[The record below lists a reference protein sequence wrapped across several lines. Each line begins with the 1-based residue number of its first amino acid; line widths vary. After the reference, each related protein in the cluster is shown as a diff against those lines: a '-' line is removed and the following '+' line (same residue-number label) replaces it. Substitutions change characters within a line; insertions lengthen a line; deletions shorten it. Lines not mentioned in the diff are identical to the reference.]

1 MGLSSYKRPCTVK
14 PRFWNARKC
23 IPNSGFIP
31 KSGSFMKYF
40 EILVRSKKS
49 FFKLNY
55 RIKNIPK
62 SGFYCIYFRAQ
73 TQKVK
78 HSIPR
83 IPQTQF
89 WIYSSDNL
97 YIESMRFFKI
107 LIDLK
112 CVWNKFDKNF
122 IFGIWRWNSNPK
134 HWSQYNTHFIIVFS
148 DVRTL
153 PMGSFIKHVY
163 KAGGGGGFPNVHITI
178 RYVRLI

>member
-1 MGLSSYKRPCTVK
+1 MVQHSIHY
-14 PRFWNARKC
+14 
-23 IPNSGFIP
+23 
-31 KSGSFMKYF
+31 SGS
-40 EILVRSKKS
+40 KS
-49 FFKLNY
+49 FKLWGIFPQNSWC
-55 RIKNIPK
+55 KNKEWNKI
-62 SGFYCIYFRAQ
+62 SIYFHAQ

-163 KAGGGGGFPNVHITI
+163 KAGGGGGFPNVHITTYDLFSKMI
-178 RYVRLI
+178 